1 MKLSVIIPCL
11 KRDEKVERAIRSIGG
26 GVDGLELEL
35 VVVEGEKPVGRARN
49 AGLGRATGDYVAW
62 IDGDDEVDPNWLSAI
77 AGVLGEQPE
86 VDVVALGMTH
96 VGWPGRQ
103 DVVWW
108 GTVGAVDP
116 KRLLDQVYRGLHLSG
131 NLVLFVTRRELWQ
144 DLKFDDDVLIGED
157 YLMVPRLLARAKKGW
172 NLGRPLYRYI
182 CTEGSLVVEPS
193 EAKRC
198 DQARIMGRRLVEAR
212 PEFRRA
218 AEWGVGASHYWTA
231 DVAALRGQETPEAKF
246 ARQWIRRHLA
256 VLMAGCAFGRGL
268 TLGER
273 VGWIV
278 RFASAALN
286 CWALQRR
293 HRQDGASCSRKG
305 DPA

>member
-116 KRLLDQVYRGLHLSG
+116 KRLLDQVYRGLHLAG
-131 NLVLFVTRRELWQ
+131 NLVLFVTRRELWRE
-144 DLKFDDDVLIGED
+144 LKFDDDVLIGED
-157 YLMVPRLLARAKKGW
+157 YLMVPRLLARAKTGR
-172 NLGRPLYRYI
+172 NLGQPLYRYI
-182 CTEGSLVVEPS
+182 CTDGSLIVAPS
-193 EAKRC
+193 AAKRR
-198 DQARIMGRRLVEAR
+198 DQERIMVRRLEEAL
-212 PEFRRA
+212 PEFRSL
-218 AEWGVGASHYWTA
+218 AEWGVGASYYWTA
-231 DVAALRGQETPEAKF
+231 DGTALRRQETPEAKT
-246 ARQWIRRHLA
+246 ARRWIRRHIVGL
-256 VLMAGCAFGRGL
+256 VAGCAFGRGL
-268 TLGER
+268 TFGER
-273 VGWIV
+273 VGWMV

-286 CWALQRR
+286 CWVLQRR
-293 HRQDGASCSRKG
+293 HRQDEASCPRKE
-305 DPA
+305 DLA